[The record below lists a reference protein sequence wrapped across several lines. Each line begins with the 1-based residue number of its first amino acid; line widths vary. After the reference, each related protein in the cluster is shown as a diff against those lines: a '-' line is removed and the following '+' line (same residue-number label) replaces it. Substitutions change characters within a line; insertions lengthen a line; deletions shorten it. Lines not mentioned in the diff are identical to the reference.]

1 MVTDDTSRQLRFWLP
16 LLLAASLL
24 FPSAMALA
32 AEPELLDRIVAV
44 VNEDVVLQSELDEEV
59 QTIEQKLAQ
68 AGASDIPGDEVRKQA
83 LERLILQKLQL
94 AEARKIGA
102 TVDEE
107 TLLMAMNNI
116 AKQNGLSLDELAAAL
131 KEQGMSMEEYR
142 RELRKEITLQR
153 LRNREV
159 ISRIQVTKAEVD
171 NYLAHAE
178 ENPGGRDAYHLRH
191 ILIPTPEGAS
201 SEEITAA
208 RKQAE
213 EIVRRLNDGED
224 FATLASRYS
233 AGQQSLE
240 GGDLGWLEAGQVPT
254 LFSRDLAHMERGEV
268 RGPYQAASG
277 FHIIKL
283 DDYKGG
289 DKNIIKQT
297 HARHILIRTDELTSD
312 QDARNRLEQLY
323 QRIQG
328 GEDFATLARA
338 HSDDKG
344 SAIKGGD
351 LGWVNPGDLVPEFEE
366 VMNSLPLNGLSEPF
380 RTQFGWHI
388 IQVLERRNHDATEEV
403 KRDKAKL
410 ALRKRKADEALQ
422 LYLRKLRDQAFVEIR
437 LDDQY

>member
-1 MVTDDTSRQLRFWLP
+1 MVIDNSSRQLRLWLL

-24 FPSAMALA
+24 LPATLTFA
-32 AEPELLDRIVAV
+32 AEAELLDRIVAV
-44 VNEDVVLQSELDEEV
+44 VNDDVVLQSELDQEV
-59 QTIEQKLAQ
+59 ASVKEKLAQ
-68 AGASDIPGDEVRKQA
+68 VGAEDIPRDEIRKQA
-83 LERLILQKLQL
+83 LERLILEKLQL

-102 TVDEE
+102 TVDDE
-107 TLLMAMNNI
+107 TLLMAMNKI
-116 AKQNGLSLDELAAAL
+116 AQQNGLSLDELAAAL
-131 KEQGMSMEEYR
+131 KEQGMSMDDYR
-142 RELRKEITLQR
+142 EELRKEITLQR

-159 ISRIQVTKAEVD
+159 ISSIQITKAEVD

-191 ILIPTPEGAS
+191 ILVPTPEGAS
-201 SEEITAA
+201 PEEVAA
-208 RKQAE
+208 AKKQAR
-213 EIVRRLNDGED
+213 EIIQRLNNGED
-224 FATLASRYS
+224 FASLATRYS
-233 AGQQSLE
+233 AGQQALE
-240 GGDLGWLEAGQVPT
+240 GGDLGWLQAGQVPT
-254 LFSRDLAHMERGEV
+254 LFIKDLAGMERGDIN
-268 RGPYQAASG
+268 GPYQAASG

-283 DDYKGG
+283 EDYKGG

-323 QRIQG
+323 QRIKG
-328 GEDFATLARA
+328 GEDFAALARA

-351 LGWVNPGDLVPEFEE
+351 LGWVNPGDLVPKFEE
-366 VMNSLPLNGLSEPF
+366 TMDALPINGLSEPF

-388 IQVLERRNHDATEEV
+388 VQVLGRRNHDATEEV

-422 LYLRKLRDQAFVEIR
+422 LYLRKLRGQAFVETR
-437 LDDQY
+437 LDDKY

>member
-1 MVTDDTSRQLRFWLP
+1 MVIDDTPRRLRYWLP
-16 LLLAASLL
+16 LLLALSLL
-24 FPSAMALA
+24 LPSVLTFS

-44 VNEDVVLQSELDEEV
+44 VNDDVVLQSELDGEIS
-59 QTIEQKLAQ
+59 TMRQKLAR
-68 AGASDIPGDEVRKQA
+68 AGASDIPADEIRKQA

-94 AEARKIGA
+94 AEAKKVGA
-102 TVDEE
+102 SVDDE
-107 TLLMAMNNI
+107 TLLLAMNNI
-116 AKQNGLSLDELAAAL
+116 AKQNGLSLDELATAL
-131 KEQGMSMEEYR
+131 QEQGMSMDEYR
-142 RELRKEITLQR
+142 EELRKEITLQR

-159 ISRIQVTKAEVD
+159 LSRIQVTKAEVD

-201 SEEITAA
+201 SEEIAAA

-213 EIVRRLNDGED
+213 EIMQRLKNGED

-254 LFSRDLAHMERGEV
+254 LFSKDLAGMERGEV

-277 FHIIKL
+277 FHIIRL

-297 HARHILIRTDELTSD
+297 HARHILVRTDELTSD
-312 QDARNRLEQLY
+312 QDAKNRLEQLY

-351 LGWVNPGDLVPEFEE
+351 LGWVNPGDLVPKFQE
-366 VMNSLPLNGLSEPF
+366 VMDSLPINGLSKPF

-388 IQVLERRNHDATEEV
+388 VQVLERRDHDATEEV

-437 LDDQY
+437 PDEYD